1 MAPTFQRSTSDISA
15 METQASSRNQQS
27 KQVNQN
33 SLFKNSDQKISD
45 SLNERRSMV
54 AGILSAGP
62 PKKKSNKY
70 SRALTQ
76 PIQPADRSEPTP
88 VVKVAKT
95 L

>member
-1 MAPTFQRSTSDISA
+1 
-15 METQASSRNQQS
+15 
-27 KQVNQN
+27 
-33 SLFKNSDQKISD
+33 
-45 SLNERRSMV
+45 MV

-88 VVKVAKT
+88 VVKLAET
-95 L
+95 